1 MNSMTREMKDSG
13 IAWVG
18 NMPKEWETVPAKS
31 MFMQRND
38 KGNKYVLQLLSPTQ
52 KFGVIPQSLY
62 EEKTG
67 QNAVKL
73 DEKTNLSDLKTV
85 HKGDYCISLRSFQ
98 GGFELS
104 DYEGVVSPAYQVF
117 YPIKAISQRY
127 YKHLFKTQRF
137 IDEMNSYTMSL
148 RDGKNIAFADFGKS
162 YIPVPPL
169 SEQKRIGNY
178 LDFKCSQIDR
188 LSDNIKQQIE
198 ELGEYKKALITQAV
212 TKGLDPDVE
221 MKDSGIEWIETIP
234 MGWNLVKHKYFTSKI
249 GSGKTPRG
257 GAETYTDKGPLF
269 IRSQN
274 VYDTGLITQGISHIT
289 PEVEATMLST
299 RVRHNDL
306 LLNITGGSIGR
317 CAIYKL
323 NNVIA
328 NVNQHVS
335 IIRINSFPV
344 LPEYLHYFWI
354 SNYGS
359 LVIGLAQKGTDR
371 EGMPAEAIKEVPVP
385 LPPYEEQKNIANY
398 LDSKCSKIDSIIKTK
413 NELLKT
419 IQDYKKSLIYD
430 YVTGKREV
438 PTLYRKDGCHE

>member
-1 MNSMTREMKDSG
+1 MSREMKDSG
-13 IAWVG
+13 SEWIG
-18 NMPKEWETVPAKS
+18 KIPKEWEIVPAKS
-31 MFMQRND
+31 MFVQRNG
-38 KGNKYVLQLLSPTQ
+38 KGNKCVLQLLSPTQ

-73 DEKTNLSDLKTV
+73 DEKTDLSALKTMR
-85 HKGDYCISLRSFQ
+85 KGDYCISLRSFQ

-104 DYEGVVSPAYQVF
+104 EYEGVVSPAYQVF

-221 MKDSGIEWIETIP
+221 MKDSGIEWIGKIP
-234 MGWNLVKHKYFTSKI
+234 
-249 GSGKTPRG
+249 
-257 GAETYTDKGPLF
+257 
-269 IRSQN
+269 
-274 VYDTGLITQGISHIT
+274 SHW
-289 PEVEATMLST
+289 
-299 RVRHNDL
+299 
-306 LLNITGGSIGR
+306 SILR
-317 CAIYKL
+317 
-323 NNVIA
+323 IA
-328 NVNQHVS
+328 NIYTERSETGCKDDLPILMVS
-335 IIRINSFPV
+335 INSGVSNGEV
-344 LPEYLHYFWI
+344 LDEERTRMVVRSEDKSLYKRVYPDDLVYNTMRAWQGAFGAVRVNGLVSPAYVTAAPKIDIDSRYIEYLLRTPPAKEEMKRYSYGIADFRMRLYWQYFKNI
-354 SNYGS
+354 S
-359 LVIGLAQKGTDR
+359 VA
-371 EGMPAEAIKEVPVP
+371 
-385 LPPYEEQKNIANY
+385 LPPLDEQHHIASFI
-398 LDSKCSKIDSIIKTK
+398 DSSYFKIDSVIKK
-413 NELLKT
+413 KSELLET
-419 IQDYKKSLIYD
+419 LQDYKKSLIYD

-438 PTLYRKDGCHE
+438 PVSYRKGGSHE

>member
-1 MNSMTREMKDSG
+1 MSREMKNSG
-13 IAWVG
+13 SEWIG
-18 NMPKEWETVPAKS
+18 KIPKEWEIVPAKS
-31 MFMQRND
+31 MFVQRNG
-38 KGNKYVLQLLSPTQ
+38 KGNKCVLQLLSPTQ

-73 DEKTNLSDLKTV
+73 DEKIDLSALKTMR
-85 HKGDYCISLRSFQ
+85 KGDYCISLRSFQ

-104 DYEGVVSPAYQVF
+104 EYEGVVSPAYQVF

-178 LDFKCSQIDR
+178 LDFKCSQIDQ

-221 MKDSGIEWIETIP
+221 MKDSGIKWIGEIP
-234 MGWNLVKHKYFTSKI
+234 
-249 GSGKTPRG
+249 
-257 GAETYTDKGPLF
+257 
-269 IRSQN
+269 
-274 VYDTGLITQGISHIT
+274 SHW
-289 PEVEATMLST
+289 
-299 RVRHNDL
+299 
-306 LLNITGGSIGR
+306 SILR
-317 CAIYKL
+317 
-323 NNVIA
+323 IA
-328 NVNQHVS
+328 NIYTERSETGCKDDLPILMVS
-335 IIRINSFPV
+335 INSGVSNGEV
-344 LPEYLHYFWI
+344 LDEERTRMVVRSEDKSLYKRVYPDDLVYNTMRAWQGAFGAVRVNGLVSPAYVTAAPKIDIDSRYIEYLLRTPPAKEEMKRYSYGIADFRMRLYWQYFKNI
-354 SNYGS
+354 S
-359 LVIGLAQKGTDR
+359 VA
-371 EGMPAEAIKEVPVP
+371 
-385 LPPYEEQKNIANY
+385 LPPLDEQHHIASFI
-398 LDSKCSKIDSIIKTK
+398 DSSYFKIDSVIKK
-413 NELLKT
+413 KSELLET
-419 IQDYKKSLIYD
+419 LQDYKKSLIYD

-438 PTLYRKDGCHE
+438 PVSYRKGGSHE

>member
-13 IAWVG
+13 SEWIG
-18 NMPKEWETVPAKS
+18 KIPKEWEIVPAKS
-31 MFMQRND
+31 MFVQRNG
-38 KGNKYVLQLLSPTQ
+38 KGNKCVLQLLSPTQ

-73 DEKTNLSDLKTV
+73 DEKTDLSALKTM

-104 DYEGVVSPAYQVF
+104 EYEGVVSPAYQVF

-137 IDEMNSYTMSL
+137 INEMNSYTMSL

-188 LSDNIKQQIE
+188 LSDNIKQQME

-221 MKDSGIEWIETIP
+221 MKDSGSEWIGNIP
-234 MGWNLVKHKYFTSKI
+234 AMWIMMPLKAIATFNAEILGNNTDPNYEFDYVDI
-249 GSGKTPRG
+249 GSVEYGKGITATEQMCFKTAPSRARRKTKAG
-257 GAETYTDKGPLF
+257 DTIISTVRTYLKAIAYIDDSEPIVSTGFAVIHPNNTFVSNRFLFFATQAQTFISEIEKESNGVSYPAINTSQIESFRIPLAP
-269 IRSQN
+269 I
-274 VYDTGLITQGISHIT
+274 
-289 PEVEATMLST
+289 
-299 RVRHNDL
+299 
-306 LLNITGGSIGR
+306 
-317 CAIYKL
+317 
-323 NNVIA
+323 
-328 NVNQHVS
+328 
-335 IIRINSFPV
+335 
-344 LPEYLHYFWI
+344 
-354 SNYGS
+354 
-359 LVIGLAQKGTDR
+359 
-371 EGMPAEAIKEVPVP
+371 
-385 LPPYEEQKNIANY
+385 EEQERIADFLN
-398 LDSKCSKIDSIIKTK
+398 SKCSQIDAIIKTK
-413 NELLKT
+413 NEILSTLWN
-419 IQDYKKSLIYD
+419 YKNSLIND

-438 PTLYRKDGCHE
+438 PALSRKDECHE